1 MPPVLVADGPRAVA
15 VYAIVPGTNPDGTPA
30 RVDVTVATG
39 PGRHLAGVAGSM
51 GGSGAAGLAAAIAA
65 RGFAAVVPDPVPTG
79 LGRAVVAWKQ
89 A

>member
-1 MPPVLVADGPRAVA
+1 
-15 VYAIVPGTNPDGTPA
+15 
-30 RVDVTVATG
+30 
-39 PGRHLAGVAGSM
+39 M

-79 LGRAVVAWKQ
+79 LGRAIVAWKQ

>member
-1 MPPVLVADGPRAVA
+1 
-15 VYAIVPGTNPDGTPA
+15 VYAIVPRTNPDGTPA
-30 RVDVTVATG
+30 SVDVTVATG

-51 GGSGAAGLAAAIAA
+51 GGGADGGAAGLAAAIAA

-79 LGRAVVAWKQ
+79 LGRAIVAWKQ

>member
-1 MPPVLVADGPRAVA
+1 MWRWILSWCS
-15 VYAIVPGTNPDGTPA
+15 
-30 RVDVTVATG
+30 
-39 PGRHLAGVAGSM
+39 AGVAGAA
-51 GGSGAAGLAAAIAA
+51 GGGANGGTAGLAAAIAD